1 MPFDALTQAVPA
13 LDRALA
19 SLPPLQADGAVW
31 PLLRRLL
38 AAPAPSGGANLPG
51 AVGEVIGTLVSE
63 LGLGERWMPEL
74 GTTGN
79 AALWIGANAPSAGS
93 PADIVVVAHMDRPS
107 FRVRAPERGDLVPIC
122 ANRFPEGEERAG
134 ARALRFVDGRL
145 VTAARGVLVSRR
157 VDGHD
162 TLTFEVAEGMLAW
175 QDTVVLD
182 AEPQRGA
189 DGSVTGTGLDNAL
202 GVLTALLAAAALA
215 RVEDALRERNAH
227 LLIVFSDQ
235 EEGPPDAFFG
245 HGAARLTH
253 TLPPPRGVV
262 VVDAHGAAP
271 EGVPRLGA
279 GVSHGTIAGWGR
291 GSIVPPNFHA
301 LALDLAAGVNAARP
315 GTVQFN
321 TGYLSRSDDLAL
333 GRWAKILALT
343 GPPMAH
349 AHTAREMAHLSDL
362 RSGAAWLAYFLA
374 ATLNLAPELSRRY
387 ALGA

>member
-1 MPFDALTQAVPA
+1 MPFDALTRTVPA
-13 LDRALA
+13 LARALA
-19 SLPPLQADGAVW
+19 DLPPLQADDVVW

-51 AVGEVIGTLVSE
+51 AVGEVIGALASE
-63 LGLGERWMPEL
+63 LGLGARWIREL

-79 AALWIGANAPSAGS
+79 AAVWLGADKPSAGS

-107 FRVRAPERGDLVPIC
+107 FRARAPERGDLVPIC
-122 ANRFPEGEERAG
+122 ANRFPEGEDRAG

-157 VDGHD
+157 VGGQD
-162 TLTFEVAEGMLAW
+162 TLTFEAVEGTLAW

-182 AEPQRGA
+182 VEPRRGA
-189 DGSVTGTGLDNAL
+189 DGLVTGTGLDNAL
-202 GVLTALLAAAALA
+202 GVLMALLAVAVLA
-215 RVEDALRERNAH
+215 RVEDALRGRGAR
-227 LLIVFSDQ
+227 LLVVFSDQ

-245 HGAARLTH
+245 HGAARLAH
-253 TLPPPRGVV
+253 TLPPPRGAV

-271 EGVPRLGA
+271 ESTPHMGA
-279 GVSHGTIAGWGR
+279 GVSHATIAGWGR

-349 AHTAREMAHLSDL
+349 AHTTRETAHLADL
-362 RSGAAWLAYFLA
+362 RSGAMWLAYFLA
-374 ATLNLAPELSRRY
+374 AVLNLAPELNGRY